1 MISMLCAPTPPF
13 SCPHTFRMTLF
24 LFDVI
29 KALPLGGKAQY
40 CVLIWISR
48 CAEVEKRIS
57 LQGVSLRGD
66 PMKHGERVGEW
77 ATGIQS
83 STPLKVFC
91 WRMRKLEYFSINFQ
105 HSLME
110 STWSLNSLAPETH
123 PRCGLS
129 RLLGHAERCQKSVVW
144 HAGPFRCEDPACRKL
159 DFV

>member
-1 MISMLCAPTPPF
+1 MLCTHTSLF
-13 SCPHTFRMTLF
+13 SCPHKFRMTLF

-40 CVLIWISR
+40 CVLIWVSQ
-48 CAEVEKRIS
+48 CAEVETRIS
-57 LQGVSLRGD
+57 VQGVSLRGD
-66 PMKHGERVGEW
+66 PMKHGEGVGEW
-77 ATGIQS
+77 ATGVQS
-83 STPLKVFC
+83 STHLKVFR
-91 WRMRKLEYFSINFQ
+91 WEMRRLEYLSINFQ

-110 STWSLNSLAPETH
+110 NTWSLNSLASETH

-144 HAGPFRCEDPACRKL
+144 HAGPFRCEDPACRNL